1 MAKKIFIAA
10 SGQNIG
16 KTTISIS
23 LLHLAQKKYGRVGF
37 IKPLGPKPAV
47 FHGCTVDKD
56 AALIAQVFEL
66 EKNQDTSKGYS
77 NSSRLNL
84 IENAEINV

>member
-1 MAKKIFIAA
+1 MQA
-10 SGQNIG
+10 S
-16 KTTISIS
+16 K
-23 LLHLAQKKYGRVGF
+23 
-37 IKPLGPKPAV
+37 
-47 FHGCTVDKD
+47 
-56 AALIAQVFEL
+56 VFEL